1 MVVSFCS
8 IVTIRSMRLKTMS
21 EEIVNLYD
29 FMQTLKEMIEQAER
43 EIEVL
48 AYIHHVKLEKKKVK
62 NVPIGEILP

>member
-1 MVVSFCS
+1 
-8 IVTIRSMRLKTMS
+8 MS

-43 EIEVL
+43 EIEAL